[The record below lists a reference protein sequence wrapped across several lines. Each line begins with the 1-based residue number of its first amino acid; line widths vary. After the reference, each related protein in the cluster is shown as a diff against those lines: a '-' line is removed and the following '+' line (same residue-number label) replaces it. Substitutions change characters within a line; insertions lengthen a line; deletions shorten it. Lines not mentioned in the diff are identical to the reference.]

1 MNKQEILEE
10 INKTEEH
17 LANMK
22 KMLEECDY
30 ESKGGVMFK
39 ENCTQYCENCL
50 ELQKKLEVKE
60 RELEPFKDDYFK
72 NLDTKTIAELA
83 KKSIRLTT
91 ENRKLED
98 ALDEIKQYRIAEI
111 NDEEEEKNDTV
122 LNIIRDLED
131 ED

>member
-1 MNKQEILEE
+1 
-10 INKTEEH
+10 
-17 LANMK
+17 
-22 KMLEECDY
+22 
-30 ESKGGVMFK
+30 MFK

-50 ELQKKLEVKE
+50 GLQKKLEVKE

-83 KKSIRLTT
+83 KKSIRLTI

>member
-1 MNKQEILEE
+1 
-10 INKTEEH
+10 
-17 LANMK
+17 
-22 KMLEECDY
+22 
-30 ESKGGVMFK
+30 MFK
-39 ENCTQYCENCL
+39 DTEGHETQYCESCL
-50 ELQKKLEVKE
+50 ELQKKLEAKE
-60 RELEPFKDDYFK
+60 QELEPFKDDYFK
-72 NLDTKTIAELA
+72 NLDIKNIAELA

-98 ALDEIKQYRIAEI
+98 ALDKIEQYRIAEI